1 MDAYSETLNTIY
13 NLRGGVIDLRLDRMN
28 QALAL
33 FEHPEKQFPSFHI
46 AGTNGKGSTAAMLH
60 RILSRGG
67 YQVALYTSP
76 HLVSFTERIRVGDEE
91 ITPNEVVALAQEIW
105 DRTGAA
111 NVSLTFFEF
120 VTVMAFVHFARR
132 KIDVAVVEVGLG
144 GRLDATNLVRPVVS
158 LISTISKDHEAYLG
172 SDLLSI
178 AREKGGIIKQGIPV
192 VCGALP
198 TDVAALLKN
207 IADAHKAPGY
217 FLSRDFTFSLKNNG
231 RFDYRG
237 LKWRLIDLVVALRGR
252 HQKRNAALALAGL
265 EIAGRDFPVPEAALR
280 EGLKTVRWPGRFEI
294 VQDHPAIVLDGAHNG
309 EGVRA
314 LIEELQNFRQQRR
327 VKLLFASME
336 DKDWRLMLESLSEV
350 VDEIVLT
357 RVNMER
363 CADPFYL
370 ASQLG
375 AKVAHRAIGNARS
388 ALDYVLDG
396 ADSNDVILI
405 AGSLYLIGEIRP
417 IVQEIA
423 AAKSGKKNDPH
434 SPV

>member
-1 MDAYSETLNTIY
+1 MDSYSETLNTIY

-33 FEHPEKQFPSFHI
+33 FNHPEKQFPSFHI

-60 RILSRGG
+60 HILSQSG
-67 YQVALYTSP
+67 YRVALYTSP
-76 HLVSFTERIRVGDEE
+76 HLVAFTERIRVGAEE
-91 ITPNEVVALAQEIW
+91 IAPNEVVALAQEIR
-105 DRTGAA
+105 DRTAAA
-111 NVSLTFFEF
+111 NVLLTFFEF
-120 VTVMAFVHFARR
+120 VTVMAFIHFARR

-172 SDLLSI
+172 SDLISI
-178 AREKGGIIKQGIPV
+178 AREKGGIIKQGIPA

-198 TDVAALLKN
+198 AEVAALLKD
-207 IADAHKAPGY
+207 IADERNAPSY
-217 FLSRDFTFSLKNNG
+217 FFGRDFTFSLKNEDL
-231 RFDYRG
+231 FDYRG
-237 LKWRLIDLVVALRGR
+237 LKWRLSDLDIALRGR

-265 EIAGRDFPVPEAALR
+265 ELAAHDFPLNEPALR

-314 LIEELQNFRQQRR
+314 LIEELESFREQRKVR
-327 VKLLFASME
+327 LLFASME

-363 CADPFYL
+363 CADPFHL

-375 AKVAHRAIGNARS
+375 GKIPHRAIGNAPS
-388 ALDYVLDG
+388 ALEYILDR
-396 ADSNDVILI
+396 AESDDIILI

-417 IVQEIA
+417 LVQEIA
-423 AAKSGKKNDPH
+423 AGKPVKKNHP
-434 SPV
+434 SSFV

>member
-1 MDAYSETLNTIY
+1 MDSYSETLTTIY

-33 FEHPEKQFPSFHI
+33 FDHPERQFPSFHI

-60 RILSRGG
+60 RILSQSG
-67 YQVALYTSP
+67 YRVALYTSP

-91 ITPNEVVALAQEIW
+91 IAPNEVVALAQEIW
-105 DRTGAA
+105 NRTVAA
-111 NVSLTFFEF
+111 DVPLTFFEF
-120 VTVMAFVHFARR
+120 VTVMAFIYFARR
-132 KIDVAVVEVGLG
+132 KVDVAVVEVGLG

-178 AREKGGIIKQGIPV
+178 AREKGGIIKQGIPA

-198 TDVAALLKN
+198 TEVAALLKD
-207 IADAHKAPGY
+207 IADERAAPAY
-217 FLSRDFTFSLKNNG
+217 FLGRDFIFSLKNED

-237 LKWRLIDLVVALRGR
+237 LKWRLSDLDIALRGK

-265 EIAGRDFPVPEAALR
+265 EIAAREFPVNESALR

-294 VQDHPAIVLDGAHNG
+294 LRDKPTIVLDGAHNG

-314 LIEELQNFRQQRR
+314 LIEELESFREQRTVR
-327 VKLLFASME
+327 LLFAAME
-336 DKDWRLMLESLSEV
+336 DKDWRLMLEGFSEV

-363 CADPFYL
+363 CADPFYV
-370 ASQLG
+370 ASQLSG
-375 AKVAHRAIGNARS
+375 KIPHRAIGNAPT
-388 ALDYVLDG
+388 ALEHILDR
-396 ADSNDVILI
+396 AESDDIILI

-417 IVQEIA
+417 LVQEIA
-423 AAKSGKKNDPH
+423 PESPFKKS
-434 SPV
+434 S

>member
-1 MDAYSETLNTIY
+1 MI
-13 NLRGGVIDLRLDRMN
+13 
-28 QALAL
+28 
-33 FEHPEKQFPSFHI
+33 
-46 AGTNGKGSTAAMLH
+46 
-60 RILSRGG
+60 
-67 YQVALYTSP
+67 
-76 HLVSFTERIRVGDEE
+76 
-91 ITPNEVVALAQEIW
+91 
-105 DRTGAA
+105 
-111 NVSLTFFEF
+111 
-120 VTVMAFVHFARR
+120 
-132 KIDVAVVEVGLG
+132 
-144 GRLDATNLVRPVVS
+144 
-158 LISTISKDHEAYLG
+158 
-172 SDLLSI
+172 
-178 AREKGGIIKQGIPV
+178 
-192 VCGALP
+192 
-198 TDVAALLKN
+198 
-207 IADAHKAPGY
+207 
-217 FLSRDFTFSLKNNG
+217 
-231 RFDYRG
+231 
-237 LKWRLIDLVVALRGR
+237 VALRGR

-265 EIAGRDFPVPEAALR
+265 EIAARDFPVPEAALR

-314 LIEELQNFRQQRR
+314 LIEELENFREQRR

-357 RVNMER
+357 RVNMGR

-375 AKVAHRAIGNARS
+375 GKVAHRAIGNARS

>member
-60 RILSRGG
+60 RILCQSG
-67 YQVALYTSP
+67 YHAALYTSP

-91 ITPNEVVALAQEIW
+91 IAPNEVVALAQEIW

-111 NVSLTFFEF
+111 HVSLTFFEF

-207 IADAHKAPGY
+207 IADEHNAPSY
-217 FLSRDFTFSLKNNG
+217 FFSRDFTFSLKNNG

-237 LKWRLIDLVVALRGR
+237 LKWRLIDLIVALRGR

-265 EIAGRDFPVPEAALR
+265 EIATRDFPVPEAALR

-314 LIEELQNFRQQRR
+314 LIEELENFREQRR

-357 RVNMER
+357 RVNMGR

-375 AKVAHRAIGNARS
+375 GNVAHRAIGNARS

-423 AAKSGKKNDPH
+423 AAKSVKKNDPH

>member
-60 RILSRGG
+60 RILCQSG
-67 YQVALYTSP
+67 YHVALYTSP
-76 HLVSFTERIRVGDEE
+76 HLVTFTERIRVGDEE

-111 NVSLTFFEF
+111 HISLTFFEF

-198 TDVAALLKN
+198 TEVAALLKN
-207 IADAHKAPGY
+207 IADAHKAPAY
-217 FLSRDFTFSLKNNG
+217 FLSRDFTFSLKNND

-314 LIEELQNFRQQRR
+314 LVEELENFREQRR

-375 AKVAHRAIGNARS
+375 GKVPHRAIGNARS

-423 AAKSGKKNDPH
+423 AAKSGQKNDPH

>member
-1 MDAYSETLNTIY
+1 
-13 NLRGGVIDLRLDRMN
+13 
-28 QALAL
+28 
-33 FEHPEKQFPSFHI
+33 
-46 AGTNGKGSTAAMLH
+46 
-60 RILSRGG
+60 
-67 YQVALYTSP
+67 
-76 HLVSFTERIRVGDEE
+76 
-91 ITPNEVVALAQEIW
+91 
-105 DRTGAA
+105 
-111 NVSLTFFEF
+111 
-120 VTVMAFVHFARR
+120 MAFIHFARR

-198 TDVAALLKN
+198 TDVAALLKT
-207 IADAHKAPGY
+207 IADEHEAPSY
-217 FLSRDFTFSLKNNG
+217 FLGHDFTFSLKNSEH
-231 RFDYRG
+231 FDYRG
-237 LKWRLIDLVVALRGR
+237 LKSHLIDLAVALRGK

-265 EIAGRDFPVPEAALR
+265 EIAERDFPVPEGALR
-280 EGLKTVRWPGRFEI
+280 EGLRTVRWPGRFEI

-314 LIEELQNFRQQRR
+314 LIEELGNYREGRK

-357 RVNMER
+357 RVDMGR

-375 AKVAHRAIGNARS
+375 GRVARRAIGNARL
-388 ALDYVLDG
+388 ALNYVLDG
-396 ADSNDVILI
+396 ADSNDIILI
-405 AGSLYLIGEIRP
+405 AGSLYLIGEMRP
-417 IVQEIA
+417 IVQEITA
-423 AAKSGKKNDPH
+423 ARSIRKRNNPH

>member
-1 MDAYSETLNTIY
+1 MDSYSETLNTIY

-33 FEHPEKQFPSFHI
+33 FDHPEKQFPSFHI

-60 RILSRGG
+60 RILSQSG
-67 YQVALYTSP
+67 YRVALYTSP
-76 HLVSFTERIRVGDEE
+76 HLVSFTERIRVGAEE
-91 ITPNEVVALAQEIW
+91 IAPNEVVALAQEIW
-105 DRTGAA
+105 DRTAAA
-111 NVSLTFFEF
+111 NVLLTFFEF
-120 VTVMAFVHFARR
+120 VTVMAFIYFARR

-178 AREKGGIIKQGIPV
+178 AREKGGIIKQGIPA

-198 TDVAALLKN
+198 TDVAALLKD
-207 IADAHKAPGY
+207 IAGERNAPSY
-217 FLSRDFTFSLKNNG
+217 FLGRDFTFSLKNEDL
-231 RFDYRG
+231 FDYRG
-237 LKWRLIDLVVALRGR
+237 LKWCLSDLDVALRGK

-265 EIAGRDFPVPEAALR
+265 EIAAHDFPVNESALR
-280 EGLKTVRWPGRFEI
+280 KGLKAVRWPGRFEI
-294 VQDHPAIVLDGAHNG
+294 VRDHPTIVLDGAHNG
-309 EGVRA
+309 EGVRT
-314 LIEELQNFRQQRR
+314 LIEELESFREQRKVR
-327 VKLLFASME
+327 LLFASME

-363 CADPFYL
+363 CADPFHL
-370 ASQLG
+370 ASQLSG
-375 AKVAHRAIGNARS
+375 KIPYRAIGNAPS
-388 ALDYVLDG
+388 ALEYILDR
-396 ADSNDVILI
+396 AESDDIILI

-417 IVQEIA
+417 LVQEIA
-423 AAKSGKKNDPH
+423 AGKS
-434 SPV
+434 V

>member
-1 MDAYSETLNTIY
+1 MDSYSETLTTIY

-33 FEHPEKQFPSFHI
+33 FDHPERQFPSFHI

-60 RILSRGG
+60 RILSQSG
-67 YQVALYTSP
+67 YRVALYTSP

-91 ITPNEVVALAQEIW
+91 IAPNEVVALAQEIW
-105 DRTGAA
+105 NRTVAA
-111 NVSLTFFEF
+111 NVPLTFFEF
-120 VTVMAFVHFARR
+120 VTVMAFIYFARR
-132 KIDVAVVEVGLG
+132 KVDVAVVEVGLG

-178 AREKGGIIKQGIPV
+178 AREKGGIIKQGIPA

-198 TDVAALLKN
+198 TEVAALLKD
-207 IADAHKAPGY
+207 IADERAAPAY
-217 FLSRDFTFSLKNNG
+217 FLGRDFIFSLKNED

-237 LKWRLIDLVVALRGR
+237 LKWRLSDLDIALRGK

-265 EIAGRDFPVPEAALR
+265 EIAAREFPVNESALR

-294 VQDHPAIVLDGAHNG
+294 LRDKPTIVLDGAHNG

-314 LIEELQNFRQQRR
+314 LIEELESFREQRTVR
-327 VKLLFASME
+327 LLFAAME
-336 DKDWRLMLESLSEV
+336 DKDWRLMLEGFSEV

-363 CADPFYL
+363 CADPFYV
-370 ASQLG
+370 ASQLSG
-375 AKVAHRAIGNARS
+375 KIPHRAIGNAPT
-388 ALDYVLDG
+388 ALEHILDR
-396 ADSNDVILI
+396 AESDDIILI
-405 AGSLYLIGEIRP
+405 AGSLYLIGEMRP
-417 IVQEIA
+417 LVQEIA
-423 AAKSGKKNDPH
+423 PGSPFKKS
-434 SPV
+434 S

>member
-1 MDAYSETLNTIY
+1 MLVYVADNAHAYS
-13 NLRGGVIDLRLDRMN
+13 
-28 QALAL
+28 
-33 FEHPEKQFPSFHI
+33 F
-46 AGTNGKGSTAAMLH
+46 
-60 RILSRGG
+60 
-67 YQVALYTSP
+67 
-76 HLVSFTERIRVGDEE
+76 
-91 ITPNEVVALAQEIW
+91 
-105 DRTGAA
+105 
-111 NVSLTFFEF
+111 
-120 VTVMAFVHFARR
+120 
-132 KIDVAVVEVGLG
+132 
-144 GRLDATNLVRPVVS
+144 
-158 LISTISKDHEAYLG
+158 
-172 SDLLSI
+172 
-178 AREKGGIIKQGIPV
+178 
-192 VCGALP
+192 
-198 TDVAALLKN
+198 
-207 IADAHKAPGY
+207 
-217 FLSRDFTFSLKNNG
+217 SRDFTFSLKNNG

-265 EIAGRDFPVPEAALR
+265 EIAGREFPVPEAALR

-294 VQDHPAIVLDGAHNG
+294 VREHPGIVLDGAHNG

-314 LIEELQNFRQQRR
+314 LVEELENFRQQRR

-336 DKDWRLMLESLSEV
+336 DKDWRLMLESLSAV
-350 VDEIVLT
+350 VNEIVLT

-375 AKVAHRAIGNARS
+375 GKVAHRAIRNARS
-388 ALDYVLDG
+388 ALDYVLDC

-423 AAKSGKKNDPH
+423 AAKSGKQNDPH

>member
-1 MDAYSETLNTIY
+1 MDSYSETLNTIY

-33 FEHPEKQFPSFHI
+33 FDHPERQFPSFHI

-60 RILSRGG
+60 RILSQSG
-67 YQVALYTSP
+67 YRVALYTSP

-91 ITPNEVVALAQEIW
+91 IAPNEVVALAQEIRN
-105 DRTGAA
+105 RTAAA
-111 NVSLTFFEF
+111 NVPLTFFEF
-120 VTVMAFVHFARR
+120 VTVMAFIYFARR
-132 KIDVAVVEVGLG
+132 QIDVAVVEVGLG

-178 AREKGGIIKQGIPV
+178 AREKGGIIKRGIPA

-198 TDVAALLKN
+198 TEVAALLKD
-207 IADAHKAPGY
+207 IADERAAPSY
-217 FLSRDFTFSLKNNG
+217 FLGRDFIFSLKNED

-237 LKWRLIDLVVALRGR
+237 LKWRLSELDIALRGK

-265 EIAGRDFPVPEAALR
+265 EIAAREFPVNESALR
-280 EGLKTVRWPGRFEI
+280 AGLRTVRWPGRFEI
-294 VQDHPAIVLDGAHNG
+294 VRDKPTIVLDGAHNG

-314 LIEELQNFRQQRR
+314 LIEELESFREQRTVR
-327 VKLLFASME
+327 LLFAAME
-336 DKDWRLMLESLSEV
+336 DKDWRLMLEGFSEV

-370 ASQLG
+370 ASQLSG
-375 AKVAHRAIGNARS
+375 KIPHRAIGNAS
-388 ALDYVLDG
+388 TALEHILERAESDDI
-396 ADSNDVILI
+396 ILI
-405 AGSLYLIGEIRP
+405 AGSLYLIGEMRP
-417 IVQEIA
+417 LVQEIA
-423 AAKSGKKNDPH
+423 AGSPFKKS
-434 SPV
+434 S

>member
-1 MDAYSETLNTIY
+1 MDSYSETLTTIY

-33 FEHPEKQFPSFHI
+33 FDHPERQFLSFHI

-60 RILSRGG
+60 RILSQSG
-67 YQVALYTSP
+67 YRVALYTSP

-91 ITPNEVVALAQEIW
+91 IAPNEVVALAQEIW
-105 DRTGAA
+105 NRTAA
-111 NVSLTFFEF
+111 TNVPLTFFEF
-120 VTVMAFVHFARR
+120 VTVMAFIYFARR

-178 AREKGGIIKQGIPV
+178 AREKGGIIKQGIPA

-198 TDVAALLKN
+198 TEVAALLKD
-207 IADAHKAPGY
+207 IADERAAPAY
-217 FLSRDFTFSLKNNG
+217 FLGRDFIFSLKNED
-231 RFDYRG
+231 RFDYTG
-237 LKWRLIDLVVALRGR
+237 LKWRLSDLDIALRGK

-265 EIAGRDFPVPEAALR
+265 EIAAGDFPVNESALR

-294 VQDHPAIVLDGAHNG
+294 LRDKPTIVLDGAHNG

-314 LIEELQNFRQQRR
+314 LIEELESFRGQRTVR
-327 VKLLFASME
+327 LLFAAME
-336 DKDWRLMLESLSEV
+336 DKDWRLMLEGFSEV

-370 ASQLG
+370 ASQLSG
-375 AKVAHRAIGNARS
+375 KIPHRAIGNAPT
-388 ALDYVLDG
+388 ALEHILDR
-396 ADSNDVILI
+396 AESDDIILI
-405 AGSLYLIGEIRP
+405 AGSLYLIGEMRP
-417 IVQEIA
+417 LVQEIA
-423 AAKSGKKNDPH
+423 LGSPFKKS
-434 SPV
+434 S

>member
-1 MDAYSETLNTIY
+1 MDSYSETLTTIY

-33 FEHPEKQFPSFHI
+33 FDHPERQFLSFHI

-60 RILSRGG
+60 RILSQSG
-67 YQVALYTSP
+67 YRVALYTSP

-91 ITPNEVVALAQEIW
+91 IAPNEVVALAQEIRN
-105 DRTGAA
+105 RTAAA
-111 NVSLTFFEF
+111 NVPLTFFEF
-120 VTVMAFVHFARR
+120 VTVMAFIYFARR
-132 KIDVAVVEVGLG
+132 QIDVAVVEVGLG

-178 AREKGGIIKQGIPV
+178 AREKGGIIKRGVPS

-198 TDVAALLKN
+198 TEVAALLKD
-207 IADAHKAPGY
+207 IADERAAPAY
-217 FLSRDFTFSLKNNG
+217 FLGRDFIFSLKNED

-237 LKWRLIDLVVALRGR
+237 LKWRLSELDIALRGK

-265 EIAGRDFPVPEAALR
+265 EIAAREFPVNESALR
-280 EGLKTVRWPGRFEI
+280 AGLRTVRWPGRFEI
-294 VQDHPAIVLDGAHNG
+294 LRDKPTIVLDGAHNG

-314 LIEELQNFRQQRR
+314 LIEELESFREQRTVR
-327 VKLLFASME
+327 LLFAAME
-336 DKDWRLMLESLSEV
+336 DKDWRLMLEGFSEV

-370 ASQLG
+370 ASQLSG
-375 AKVAHRAIGNARS
+375 KIPHRAIGNAS
-388 ALDYVLDG
+388 TALEHILERAESDDI
-396 ADSNDVILI
+396 ILI
-405 AGSLYLIGEIRP
+405 AGSLYLIGEMRP
-417 IVQEIA
+417 LVQEIA
-423 AAKSGKKNDPH
+423 AGSPFKKS
-434 SPV
+434 S

>member
-1 MDAYSETLNTIY
+1 MDSYSETLTTIY

-33 FEHPEKQFPSFHI
+33 FDHPERQFLSFHI

-60 RILSRGG
+60 RILSQSG
-67 YQVALYTSP
+67 YRVALYTSP

-91 ITPNEVVALAQEIW
+91 IAPNEVVALAQEIRN
-105 DRTGAA
+105 RTSAA
-111 NVSLTFFEF
+111 NVPLTFFEF
-120 VTVMAFVHFARR
+120 VTVMAFIYFARR
-132 KIDVAVVEVGLG
+132 QIDVAVVEVGLG

-178 AREKGGIIKQGIPV
+178 AREKGGIIKRGIPS

-198 TDVAALLKN
+198 TEVAALLKD
-207 IADAHKAPGY
+207 IADERAAPAY
-217 FLSRDFTFSLKNNG
+217 FLGRDFIFSLKNED

-237 LKWRLIDLVVALRGR
+237 LKWRLSDLDIALRGK

-265 EIAGRDFPVPEAALR
+265 EIAAREFPVNESALR
-280 EGLKTVRWPGRFEI
+280 AGLRTVRWPGRFEI
-294 VQDHPAIVLDGAHNG
+294 LRDKPTIVLDGAHNG

-314 LIEELQNFRQQRR
+314 LIEELESFREQRTVR
-327 VKLLFASME
+327 LLFAAME
-336 DKDWRLMLESLSEV
+336 DKDWRLMLEGFSEV

-357 RVNMER
+357 RANMER

-370 ASQLG
+370 ASQLSG
-375 AKVAHRAIGNARS
+375 KIPHRAFGNAS
-388 ALDYVLDG
+388 AALEHILERAESDDI
-396 ADSNDVILI
+396 ILI
-405 AGSLYLIGEIRP
+405 AGSLYLIGEMRP
-417 IVQEIA
+417 LVQEIA
-423 AAKSGKKNDPH
+423 AGSPFKKS
-434 SPV
+434 S

>member
-1 MDAYSETLNTIY
+1 MDSYSETLTTIY

-33 FEHPEKQFPSFHI
+33 FDHPERQFLSFHI

-60 RILSRGG
+60 RILSQSG
-67 YQVALYTSP
+67 YRVALYTSP

-91 ITPNEVVALAQEIW
+91 IAPNEVVALAQEIRN
-105 DRTGAA
+105 RTAAA
-111 NVSLTFFEF
+111 NVPLTFFEF
-120 VTVMAFVHFARR
+120 VTVMAFIYFARR

-178 AREKGGIIKQGIPV
+178 AREKGGIIKRGIPA

-198 TDVAALLKN
+198 TEVAALLKD
-207 IADAHKAPGY
+207 IADERAAPSY
-217 FLSRDFTFSLKNNG
+217 FLGRDFIFSLKNED

-237 LKWRLIDLVVALRGR
+237 LKWRLSELDIALRGK

-265 EIAGRDFPVPEAALR
+265 EIAARDFPVNESALR
-280 EGLKTVRWPGRFEI
+280 AGLRTVRWPGRFEI
-294 VQDHPAIVLDGAHNG
+294 LRDKPTIVLDGAHNG

-314 LIEELQNFRQQRR
+314 LIEELESFREQRTVR
-327 VKLLFASME
+327 LLFAAME
-336 DKDWRLMLESLSEV
+336 DKDWRLMLEGFSEV

-370 ASQLG
+370 ASQL
-375 AKVAHRAIGNARS
+375 
-388 ALDYVLDG
+388 
-396 ADSNDVILI
+396 
-405 AGSLYLIGEIRP
+405 
-417 IVQEIA
+417 
-423 AAKSGKKNDPH
+423 SGKD
-434 SPV
+434 SPPSHWKCVNST